1 MSKCKMAIIIGI
13 SAMFFVASFSHAVT
27 STGGDGAASAPSPVK
42 MLKVTGFIV
51 KIENN
56 VLYLENNQQYDLRNV
71 NVTEL
76 SGSGNRVSTKKR
88 TAEMLFVNGVLREVV
103 IR

>member
-1 MSKCKMAIIIGI
+1 MSKYKIAIIMGI

-27 STGGDGAASAPSPVK
+27 STEGGGAASAPSPVK
-42 MLKVTGFIV
+42 MLKVTGFIE

-71 NVTEL
+71 QVTEL
-76 SGSGNRVSTKKR
+76 SGSRVSQKKR